1 MSLFIPFVLAS
12 LLWKNRTDRI
22 YRDREREIY
31 YEGFAHVIM
40 EAQRPTIC
48 HLQVGGQGKPRMKFQ
63 SKLKG
68 LRARGAN
75 IRPGLTPKKVGE
87 GQSYVLVQI

>member
-12 LLWKNRTDRI
+12 LLWKNRTERI
-22 YRDREREIY
+22 YRDIQTEIY
-31 YEGFAHVIM
+31 YEVFAHVIM

-48 HLQVGGQGKPRMKFQ
+48 HLQVGGQGKPRMKLQ

-75 IRPGLTPKKVGE
+75 IRPGLTPKKVRKD
-87 GQSYVLVQI
+87 Q